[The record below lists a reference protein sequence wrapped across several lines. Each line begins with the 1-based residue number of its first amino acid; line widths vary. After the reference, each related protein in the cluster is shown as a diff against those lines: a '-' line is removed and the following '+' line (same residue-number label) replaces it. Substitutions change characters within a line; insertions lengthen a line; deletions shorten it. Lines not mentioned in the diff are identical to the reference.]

1 MAFMNREQLREVYE
15 YAAKRDAK
23 IEELQRLLLGLAV
36 TGLSIATPLLAAGG
50 TSGCRAAWLKA
61 ALLSVSLGAL
71 SSGVRLYFGV
81 RVAKRN
87 VKELVRQHADGRYG
101 DPINVPQN
109 GTSEFQRVLH
119 TLLRLALALLA
130 VSVLSA

>member
-1 MAFMNREQLREVYE
+1 MNREELREVFE
-15 YAAKRDAK
+15 YAEKREGK

-36 TGLSIATPLLAAGG
+36 TGLSIAVPLLAAGG

-87 VKELVRQHADGRYG
+87 IKELVRQHADGRYG
-101 DPINVPQN
+101 APISVPQRWHERI
-109 GTSEFQRVLH
+109 SEGASYACYVCA
-119 TLLRLALALLA
+119 LLLLAL
-130 VSVLSA
+130 SVLFA

>member
-1 MAFMNREQLREVYE
+1 MNREELREVFE
-15 YAAKRDAK
+15 YAAKRDEK

-36 TGLSIATPLLAAGG
+36 TGLSIAVPLLAAAG

-81 RVAKRN
+81 RAAKRN
-87 VKELVRQHADGRYG
+87 VKELVSQHADGRYG
-101 DPINVPQN
+101 DPISVRPRWHERI
-109 GTSEFQRVLH
+109 SEGVSYACYVS
-119 TLLRLALALLA
+119 ALALFA
-130 VSVLSA
+130 MSVLSA